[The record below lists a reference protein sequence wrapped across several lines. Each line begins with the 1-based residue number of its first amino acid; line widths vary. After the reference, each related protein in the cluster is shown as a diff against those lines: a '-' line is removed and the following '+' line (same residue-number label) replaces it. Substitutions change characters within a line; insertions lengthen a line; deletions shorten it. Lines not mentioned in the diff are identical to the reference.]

1 MDWVFA
7 VEQAYVKIATANA
20 PAIELQLGH
29 EAPHRL
35 AAASG
40 AVASRF
46 LAVGTPRS
54 IGLIGD
60 AALSVEAHRTWFSP
74 RDIRATDP
82 AVAAATGGRHV
93 PLAEALAADIVCV
106 HEPIELR
113 PSDLRRGTHVNVLHP
128 NRIDPALVA
137 TIVKRDEL
145 PQMAAGFVDGRQLD
159 ELTLFIY

>member
-7 VEQAYVKIATANA
+7 VEQAYVAIATANG
-20 PAIELQLGH
+20 PAIELQLGR
-29 EAPHRL
+29 ETPERL

-60 AALSVEAHRTWFSP
+60 AALSLEAHRTWFSP

-82 AVAAATGGRHV
+82 ATALATNGRHV
-93 PLAEALAADIVCV
+93 PLSEALAADIVCV
-106 HEPIELR
+106 HSPVEIR
-113 PSDLRRGTHVNVLHP
+113 ASDLRRGTHLNILCVNP
-128 NRIDPALVA
+128 IDPALVA
-137 TIVKRDEL
+137 TIVSRAEL

-159 ELTLFIY
+159 ELTVFVY